1 MSIYE
6 RKWLDGWMDKPTK
19 SLEPHGNVW
28 AFVWFVILGSIARW
42 SFRIIKNYGSSFSF
56 LTVSPTELLNQ
67 TCVKKNE
74 REREREWEGHS

>member
-56 LTVSPTELLNQ
+56 LTVSPTGFPTGLLNQ
-67 TCVKKNE
+67 TCVKKK
-74 REREREWEGHS
+74 